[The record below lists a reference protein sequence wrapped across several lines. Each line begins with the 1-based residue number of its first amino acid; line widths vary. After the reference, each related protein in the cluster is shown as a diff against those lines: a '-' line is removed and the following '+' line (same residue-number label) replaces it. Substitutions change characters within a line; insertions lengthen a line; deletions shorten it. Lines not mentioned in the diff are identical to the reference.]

1 MKFDKPSGKER
12 VEHIVDAIKLIQEYT
27 KNHSSESFMQ
37 DEKSYFACLYQ
48 FTIIGEAVAN
58 SDSEILSKYDYPWYK
73 VKSFR
78 NFILHE
84 YHAIDKRVI
93 WDTTRKVLPELLDLM
108 ETILQNEFT
117 DES

>member
-1 MKFDKPSGKER
+1 MKAEKPSAKER
-12 VEHIVDAIKLIQEYT
+12 IEHIIDAINLIFEYT
-27 KNHSSESFMQ
+27 NNHSSESFLV

-48 FTIIGEAVAN
+48 YTIIGEAVAN

-84 YHAIDKRVI
+84 YHAVDKRVI

-108 ETILQNEFT
+108 KTILVNECS
-117 DES
+117 DEL

>member
-27 KNHSSESFMQ
+27 KNHSLESFNQ

-58 SDSEILSKYDYPWYK
+58 SDSEILSKYNYPWYK

-108 ETILQNEFT
+108 KTILQNEFT